1 MSGEAVTFTICGRLP
16 GLNEYTE
23 ANRAHRQRGATLK
36 RRTENRIMLFAQAAR
51 LPVLDGPVF
60 VSFAWHEPNRRRDAD
75 NVAFAKKFI
84 LDALV
89 RCGILADDGRKH
101 VIGFADSFAVD
112 PADPRVV
119 VTLERRP

>member
-1 MSGEAVTFTICGRLP
+1 MNGEAFTFTISGRLP

-36 RRTENRIMLFAQAAR
+36 RRTEVRIMLFAKAAR
-51 LPVLDGPVF
+51 LPAFDGPVF
-60 VSFAWHEPNRRRDAD
+60 VSFAWHEPDRRRDVD
-75 NVAFAKKFI
+75 NVAFAKKFV

-89 RCGILADDGRKH
+89 KLGILASDGRKH
-101 VIGFADSFAVD
+101 VVGFADSFAVD

-119 VTLERRP
+119 VTIETRP